1 MAEETILV
9 KVVLEAGEYKAEIE
23 KISQVSGTAEKA
35 VSGLEESTKGLGAQ
49 LQKGVGLSEFKKGA
63 DEVTASLSRQ
73 KGVVEQIENDIKQLN
88 KQLSNTA
95 PGKAQQ
101 TLQKEVNAANRV
113 LREEIAIL
121 KGIQSE
127 TEKTGAKKVSLTSK
141 VRQLRN
147 ELVALE
153 LAGKRDTEQFR
164 QLSREAGILQDA
176 ITDVS
181 QQTKNLASD
190 TANLD
195 AFAQGITGLA
205 GGFAAAQGAA
215 ALFGKENEDVQK
227 ALLKVQ
233 ATLAIVNGLQAVF
246 NTLQKQSA
254 FSLKANAA
262 ATTIATGA
270 MSKLGFSVNT
280 TSTAFKALRT
290 AIIATGIG
298 AIVAL
303 IAVLSEQFSKTS
315 DNIKDADEKAEKF
328 KKTIQDISDAGVKL
342 KEDLEDA
349 LLSLSVAQNKLNED
363 EAESIRTGIK
373 LQKQIKERLEQGN
386 ELINN
391 EERLLNLKAD
401 GEKADAKSLEQLRQL
416 IEGEKELLALFGNIG
431 ASEERRKLL
440 DQELAAIKDLE
451 QQQADLT
458 AARDARELA
467 RKLKIQE
474 LARKKNKEDNDKRLA
489 DQKKFLDDFEKL
501 TLDSFNNTLDEEG
514 RLNQE
519 NFVKR
524 RALIDAFEK
533 LTNKEKLEK
542 KEELDAALLLL
553 EEELQKKIN
562 KIRLDAEEE
571 TNKKISALRS
581 QITSDTILNIDTEA
595 SKRRREGRETLKQEL
610 DDSNKKFQ
618 ADIKNFKGNS
628 AQRKARVEKFEQE
641 QSDIRKKYADIDAA
655 YAEEVFNSSLQL
667 TNALFSLQASLRQKA
682 LDDIQKQRELELRNF
697 QGTEEEKARI
707 EEKFAAKEKQAR
719 IKAVQ
724 QERDRAIFEAT
735 IQAALNIL
743 KAGVDPLLIALAVTT
758 AAVQIAAIKSAPLPR
773 FEKGGKVEGK
783 SHRLGGTIIEAERDE
798 FVVNKKAVRKY
809 EPFIES
815 INKAD
820 GSFERMVFDKFVFPK
835 IADLTPSQAT
845 ILKATFKSDKIEK
858 ELRMSR
864 KADQKNT
871 RLLAGIM
878 QSERHHSQSERYR
891 W

>member
-88 KQLSNTA
+88 KQLQNTA

-113 LREEIAIL
+113 LKEEIAIL

-270 MSKLGFSVNT
+270 MRLFGVAVNT
-280 TSTAFKALRT
+280 TSFAFKALRA

-298 AIVAL
+298 AIVAIIGTLASKLDSLTSSAKESADSFKELNDQVEDLKKKTNELRTDALKSSIRLAVAQGKYTELLGKEKITL
-303 IAVLSEQFSKTS
+303 IDLKTEQDKLTQQKIQ
-315 DNIKDADEKAEKF
+315 DKVAEVNATEAAIKALEKQISAERKARDASALLEDDKVAKSAKFIEIEKQQQKIKAESAERLKAIDKEYEEQRTLGSKIASDIIEIDRIEAAKKGAAKEIKIEKEKF
-328 KKTIQDISDAGVKL
+328 EKIVLISIELEAKRRAAVFALQKKDSAQNRSTLLRIVKEQKTL
-342 KEDLEDA
+342 ELQQLNDFNEDFV
-349 LLSLSVAQNKLNED
+349 VAQNKLVDAELAVTIDGLKNEQ
-363 EAESIRTGIK
+363 AERLLAGENEVAVITEIDAKIKNARQKSINEQKANEEDFKNFRIQQNEQVFQAFVGTTNALFQLQQSLNAAAISD
-373 LQKQIKERLEQGN
+373 LQKQRDAELASFVGTEEQKARIQERFAAEEKQLKIKAAQDERN
-386 ELINN
+386 AAIFNAIINTAVAITAA
-391 EERLLNLKAD
+391 LKA
-401 GEKADAKSLEQLRQL
+401 GVTAPALVA
-416 IEGEKELLALFGNIG
+416 LAAITG
-431 ASEERRKLL
+431 AA
-440 DQELAAIKDLE
+440 QLAAIK
-451 QQQADLT
+451 A
-458 AARDARELA
+458 
-467 RKLKIQE
+467 
-474 LARKKNKEDNDKRLA
+474 
-489 DQKKFLDDFEKL
+489 
-501 TLDSFNNTLDEEG
+501 
-514 RLNQE
+514 
-519 NFVKR
+519 
-524 RALIDAFEK
+524 
-533 LTNKEKLEK
+533 
-542 KEELDAALLLL
+542 
-553 EEELQKKIN
+553 
-562 KIRLDAEEE
+562 
-571 TNKKISALRS
+571 
-581 QITSDTILNIDTEA
+581 
-595 SKRRREGRETLKQEL
+595 
-610 DDSNKKFQ
+610 
-618 ADIKNFKGNS
+618 
-628 AQRKARVEKFEQE
+628 
-641 QSDIRKKYADIDAA
+641 
-655 YAEEVFNSSLQL
+655 
-667 TNALFSLQASLRQKA
+667 
-682 LDDIQKQRELELRNF
+682 
-697 QGTEEEKARI
+697 
-707 EEKFAAKEKQAR
+707 
-719 IKAVQ
+719 
-724 QERDRAIFEAT
+724 
-735 IQAALNIL
+735 
-743 KAGVDPLLIALAVTT
+743 
-758 AAVQIAAIKSAPLPR
+758 APLPQ

-798 FVVNKKAVRKY
+798 FVVNKKAVRKH
-809 EPFIES
+809 EPFIEA

-835 IADLTPSQAT
+835 IADLSPSQAT

-871 RLLAGIM
+871 KLLAGIM
-878 QSERHHSQSERYR
+878 QSERHHSQSERYK

>member
-63 DEVTASLSRQ
+63 DEVTNSLSRQ
-73 KGVVEQIENDIKQLN
+73 KGVVEQIEQDIKELN

-113 LREEIAIL
+113 LKEEIAIL

-127 TEKTGAKKVSLTSK
+127 TEKVGTKKVKLSAR

-147 ELVALE
+147 ELVELE
-153 LAGKRDTEQFR
+153 LAGKRDTEEFR
-164 QLSREAGILQDA
+164 RLSKEAGDLTDA
-176 ITDVS
+176 IGDIS

-190 TANLD
+190 TGNLD
-195 AFAQGITGLA
+195 AFAQGVQGVA
-205 GGFAAAQGAA
+205 GGFAAAQGFA
-215 ALFGKENEDVQK
+215 ALFGEENEDVQR

-246 NTLQKQSA
+246 NTIQKQTA

-270 MSKLGFSVNT
+270 MRLFGVAVNT
-280 TSTAFKALRT
+280 TSTAFKILRG

-298 AIVAL
+298 AIVAIIGTL
-303 IAVLSEQFSKTS
+303 ASKLDSVSGSAKDSADSFKELNKQIQDLKSKT
-315 DNIKDADEKAEKF
+315 DELRVEALKSSIRLAVAQGKYTELLGKEKITLLELQEEQ
-328 KKTIQDISDAGVKL
+328 KKLSQQRIDDRVKEKTATQL
-342 KEDLEDA
+342 AIEDLEKEKNA
-349 LLSLSVAQNKLNED
+349 IIFKRSEAYTNVEKKIQKIKEESAIRLNEID
-363 EAESIRTGIK
+363 SEYEEQRTLGSKIANE
-373 LQKQIKERLEQGN
+373 IIEIDRLESAKKGN
-386 ELINN
+386 
-391 EERLLNLKAD
+391 K
-401 GEKADAKSLEQLRQL
+401 KVT
-416 IEGEKELLALFGNIG
+416 KE
-431 ASEERRKLL
+431 
-440 DQELAAIKDLE
+440 
-451 QQQADLT
+451 T
-458 AARDARELA
+458 
-467 RKLKIQE
+467 
-474 LARKKNKEDNDKRLA
+474 KN
-489 DQKKFLDDFEKL
+489 FLDEFQKL

-519 NFVKR
+519 NFAKR
-524 RALIDAFEK
+524 RSLIDAFDK
-533 LTNKEKLEK
+533 LTDKEKLEK
-542 KEELDAALLLL
+542 KGELDAALLLL
-553 EEELQKKIN
+553 ETELQDKITKLRLEGEEKAAAEIA
-562 KIRLDAEEE
+562 KIRKQQ
-571 TNKKISALRS
+571 TN
-581 QITSDTILNIDTEA
+581 DTLLNIDTEA
-595 SKRRREGRETLKQEL
+595 SKRRRENKETLKDEL
-610 DDSNKKFQ
+610 KDNDDKLAAILETFEGSEAEKANLIEKSEENASN
-618 ADIKNFKGNS
+618 
-628 AQRKARVEKFEQE
+628 
-641 QSDIRKKYADIDAA
+641 IRKKYADIDAA
-655 YAEEVFNSSLQL
+655 YAQEIFNSSLQL
-667 TNALFSLQASLRQKA
+667 TNSLFSLQSSLRQKEIA
-682 LDDIQKQRELELRNF
+682 EIQKQKEIELANF
-697 QGTEEEKARI
+697 QGTEEQRARI

-719 IKAVQ
+719 IQAAQ

-735 IQAALNIL
+735 IQTALNVL
-743 KAGVDPLLIALAVTT
+743 KAGTNPLLIALAV
-758 AAVQIAAIKSAPLPR
+758 ASGAVQIAAIKSAPLPT

-798 FVVNKKAVRKY
+798 FVVNKKAVRKH
-809 EPFIES
+809 EPFIEA

-835 IADLTPSQAT
+835 IADLSPSQAT

-871 RLLAGIM
+871 KLLAGIM
-878 QSERHHSQSERYR
+878 QSERHHSQSERYK

>member
-270 MSKLGFSVNT
+270 MRLFGVAVNT
-280 TSTAFKALRT
+280 TSTAFKVLKG

-298 AIVAL
+298 AIVAIIGTL
-303 IAVLSEQFSKTS
+303 ASKLDSVSGSAKDSADSFKELNKQIQDLKSKT
-315 DNIKDADEKAEKF
+315 NELR
-328 KKTIQDISDAGVKL
+328 V
-342 KEDLEDA
+342 DA
-349 LLSLSVAQNKLNED
+349 LKSSIRLAVAQGKYTELLGKEKITLLELQEEQKKLSKQRIDDRVKEKTETQLAIEALEKEKNAIIFKRSQAYTDVEKKIQKIKEESAIRLNEID
-363 EAESIRTGIK
+363 SEYEEQRTLGSKIANE
-373 LQKQIKERLEQGN
+373 IIEIDRLEAAKKGN
-386 ELINN
+386 KKI
-391 EERLLNLKAD
+391 K
-401 GEKADAKSLEQLRQL
+401 
-416 IEGEKELLALFGNIG
+416 KE
-431 ASEERRKLL
+431 
-440 DQELAAIKDLE
+440 
-451 QQQADLT
+451 T
-458 AARDARELA
+458 
-467 RKLKIQE
+467 
-474 LARKKNKEDNDKRLA
+474 KN
-489 DQKKFLDDFEKL
+489 FLDEFQKL
-501 TLDSFNNTLDEEG
+501 TLDSFNNTLDEED
-514 RLNQE
+514 RLRAASNEKIREIQAAFNKLTKDEQVKNRKDLNESIEQE
-519 NFVKR
+519 
-524 RALIDAFEK
+524 EK
-533 LTNKEKLEK
+533 LLQDKITKLR
-542 KEELDAALLLL
+542 L
-553 EEELQKKIN
+553 EEE
-562 KIRLDAEEE
+562 
-571 TNKKISALRS
+571 
-581 QITSDTILNIDTEA
+581 
-595 SKRRREGRETLKQEL
+595 
-610 DDSNKKFQ
+610 KKFQ
-618 ADIKNFKGNS
+618 AEAKALREKLSRDAILDIDTAASERIRLNKQTLQTELDDVDAVLQQQLTLVEKNS
-628 AQRKARVEKFEQE
+628 AEERALVEDAEFAKFQ
-641 QSDIRKKYADIDAA
+641 IRKKYADLEQALNEQIFQAF
-655 YAEEVFNSSLQL
+655 VGT
-667 TNALFSLQASLRQKA
+667 TNALFQLQQSLNAKA
-682 LDDIQKQRELELRNF
+682 FDDLQKQRDAELANF
-697 QGTEEEKARI
+697 EGTEEQKARI
-707 EEKFAAKEKQAR
+707 QEKFAAKEKQLR
-719 IKAVQ
+719 IQAAQ
-724 QERDRAIFEAT
+724 QERDAAIFNAIINT
-735 IQAALNIL
+735 AVGIS
-743 KAGVDPLLIALAVTT
+743 KAIPNPALIALAAITG
-758 AAVQIAAIKSAPLPR
+758 ALQIAAIKSAPLPR

-798 FVVNKKAVRKY
+798 FVVNKKAVRKH
-809 EPFIES
+809 EPFIEA

-835 IADLTPSQAT
+835 IADLSPSQAT

-878 QSERHHSQSERYR
+878 QSERHHSQSDRYR